1 MALTLTSL
9 LAQRDL
15 SLIARTPLADPAPP
29 ITWAAVTELEDPH
42 PFLGG
47 GELVLTTGLKLRTTA
62 SQRDFITHVHAA
74 GVVAVGFGV
83 GLAHKK
89 IPGALLAQAEE
100 LSLPLIE
107 VPYATPFIAIGKAV
121 ADALTAE
128 HVDGMQKL
136 FREHHLLAG
145 TLLAGKGLDGF
156 LGELA
161 RVLGTSVTLSQYGA
175 EIGRGMAVAPGAPGA
190 SGAPSP
196 RWEKFPVA
204 TGMKDRCTLAIQ
216 EPFEH
221 NPIVEYAQSLIGLEL
236 SNRARNLRGARVAT
250 GHLVR
255 DVFRGYLDDADS
267 STRLAAAGADASKR
281 YSVVIVDV
289 ASGQR
294 SGLARMSLPDAVG
307 HHVSAIVDERL
318 ALLIPETDEP
328 AARAAA
334 LAEYLYGAGLT
345 ATIGVGGAYVGGRG
359 LHRSFMEALDSL
371 RQGERVNSPRRLTLS
386 SLLMVNDD
394 APVRQL
400 AVETIAPLDKFDRDH
415 HGQLV
420 ETLRTYLALN
430 GSVGAVSEEM
440 GLHRNSVRYR
450 LAQIHELTGF
460 NPAVTADRVHL
471 YLALEAHR
479 P

>member
-1 MALTLTSL
+1 MALTLASL

-15 SLIARTPLADPAPP
+15 RLSARTPLGAPSP
-29 ITWAAVTELEDPH
+29 TITWAAVTELENPH

-62 SQRDFITHVHAA
+62 AQRDFITHVHSA

-83 GLAHKK
+83 GLAHQK

-107 VPYATPFIAIGKAV
+107 VPYETPFIAIGKAV

-128 HVDGMQKL
+128 HVSGMQKL

-145 TLLAGKGLDGF
+145 ALLAGKGLSGF
-156 LGELA
+156 LDELA
-161 RVLGTSVTLSQYGA
+161 GVLGATVSLSQYGT
-175 EIGRGMAVAPGAPGA
+175 EIGRGVVGARGA
-190 SGAPSP
+190 AGA
-196 RWEKFPVA
+196 RWERFPVA
-204 TGMKDRCTLAIQ
+204 TGMKDRCTLAVQ
-216 EPFEH
+216 EPFER

-255 DVFRGYLDDADS
+255 DVFRGYLSDADS
-267 STRLAAAGADASKR
+267 STRLAAAGVDASVR
-281 YSVVIVDV
+281 HSVIIAQV

-307 HHVSAIVDERL
+307 HHVSAMVDERL
-318 ALLIPETDEP
+318 ALVVPETDDP
-328 AARAAA
+328 AARARA
-334 LAEYLYGAGLT
+334 LSEYLYGAGLT
-345 ATIGVGGAYVGGRG
+345 ATIGVGGAYAGGRG
-359 LHRSFMEALDSL
+359 LHRSYVEALDSL
-371 RQGERVNSPRRLTLS
+371 RQGERVNSPRTLTLS
-386 SLLMVNDD
+386 SLLLVNDD
-394 APVRQL
+394 GPMRQM
-400 AVETIAPLDKFDRDH
+400 AAETITPLADFDREH

-430 GSVGAVSEEM
+430 GSVGAVSEEL

-471 YLALEAHR
+471 YLALEAHH